1 MPFQPEDDTSSLERM
16 RKRLYAPDESSDF
29 SRVSL
34 AHADA
39 PPARTW
45 EDIPGV
51 LARSRRFSGATIF
64 FAIALV
70 FFATAAVLSLYLLI
84 GGTRAVSTDKIAISV
99 QGPTTVAGG
108 DTVPFLITIE
118 NRNPVPLSSARLT
131 VDFPEGTR
139 SPDDVTEPLIRYT
152 ESIEDVAAGETIE
165 WTVRAVLFGEEKQ
178 IVRLPITFEYRTL
191 DSSAV
196 YVVEKTYDLEITTS
210 PLSINVTALS
220 EAASGQPFTFTIAV
234 RSNATAPLS
243 DIAVRAEYPFG
254 FSEAGSSLVSESGSL
269 FTLGGLAP
277 GEEKKFTVT
286 GILTGPS
293 GEERTFRFTA
303 GTKKQG
309 TTAALSV
316 AYVFREIT
324 IALAEPFLAA
334 DILVNGDASETVVA
348 RAGVPIQAL
357 LSWTNTL
364 PVPVLDGE
372 ITVALTGSALDTNGV
387 TAGSGFY
394 RSIDATVLFDRDTDP
409 GLRRLEPGDRG
420 NGSLTFKTK
429 TGDAFT
435 SLRNPAITLTVSIA
449 GRRVG
454 ETQVPEQ
461 VSSTITRTVQIATDV
476 ALSLSAV
483 RTTGPFENMGPWP
496 PKADAETTYTV
507 MLGLRNTVNGVAD
520 GIVSMT
526 LPSYVRFMGLTS
538 PADGSVSYNSATRQ
552 VRWSV
557 GEVVAGTGYGSAE
570 RTAAFQIGLTPSV
583 SQKGTSP
590 VLVQGARF
598 SGFDRFT
605 QRSVESA
612 APSITTETTSDPA
625 YQDNAGEV
633 Q

>member
-1 MPFQPEDDTSSLERM
+1 MNSLEEM
-16 RKRLYAPDESSDF
+16 RKRLYASDESPDF
-29 SRVSL
+29 SRASL
-34 AHADA
+34 THADA
-39 PPARTW
+39 APARTW
-45 EDIPGV
+45 EDAPSV
-51 LARSRRFSGATIF
+51 LVRGRRFSGAVIF
-64 FAIALV
+64 FSVALV
-70 FFATAAVLSLYLLI
+70 FFAIAAILSIYLLI
-84 GGTRAVSTDKIAISV
+84 GGTRAVSTDKISISV

-108 DTVPFLITIE
+108 DTVPLLITIE

-139 SPDDVTEPLIRYT
+139 SPDTVTEPLIRYT
-152 ESIEDVAAGETIE
+152 ESIKDVAAGDTIE
-165 WTVRAVLFGEEKQ
+165 RTVRAVLFGEEKQ
-178 IVRLPITFEYRTL
+178 VVHLPITFEYRTL

-196 YVVEKTYDLEITTS
+196 YVVEKIYDLEITTS

-220 EAASGQPFTFTIAV
+220 EVASGQPFTFTVAV
-234 RSNATAPLS
+234 RSNATTPLS
-243 DIAVRAEYPFG
+243 GIAVRAEYPFG
-254 FSEAGSSLVSESGSL
+254 FSETKSSLASEAGSL

-286 GILTGPS
+286 GTLSGAS
-293 GEERTFRFTA
+293 GEDRTFRFTA

-309 TTAALSV
+309 TTASLGI
-316 AYVFREIT
+316 AYVFREVAVFIT
-324 IALAEPFLAA
+324 EPFLAT
-334 DILVNGDASETVVA
+334 DILVNGDASDTVVA
-348 RAGVPIQAL
+348 RAGIPIQAL

-372 ITVALTGSALDTNGV
+372 ISVTLAGSALDTNGV

-394 RSIDATVLFDRDTDP
+394 RSVDATVLFDRDTDP

-420 NGSLTFKTK
+420 NGSLTFRTK
-429 TGDAFT
+429 TGDALT
-435 SLRNPAITLTVSIA
+435 VLRNPAITLTISIA

-461 VSSTITRTVQIATDV
+461 ISSTITRTVQIATDV
-476 ALSLSAV
+476 AFSLSAV
-483 RTTGPFENMGPWP
+483 HTSGPFGNTGPWP
-496 PKADAETTYTV
+496 PKANEETTYTV

-520 GIVSMT
+520 GVVSMV

-538 PADGSVSYNSATRQ
+538 PANNSVSYNSATRQ

-557 GEVVAGTGYGSAE
+557 GEIAAGTGYGSTE
-570 RTAAFQIGLTPSV
+570 KTAAFQIGFTPSV

-590 VLVQGARF
+590 VLVQEARF

-605 QRSVESA
+605 QRPVESA
-612 APSITTETTSDPA
+612 ASSITIETTSDPA
-625 YQDNAGEV
+625 YQGNLGEV